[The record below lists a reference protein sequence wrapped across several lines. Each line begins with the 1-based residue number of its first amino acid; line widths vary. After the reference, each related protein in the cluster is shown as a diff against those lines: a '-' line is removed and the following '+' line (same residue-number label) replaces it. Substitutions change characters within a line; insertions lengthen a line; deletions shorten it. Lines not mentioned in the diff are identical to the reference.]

1 MDAAKKRQDLKKGVT
16 ADASRRRRGEAAIQ
30 LRKSQKEEGIAK
42 RRNLASAEDNDDE
55 DYEILDQPNAPG
67 VPPTNAAT
75 KQATDLRSFVNDL
88 RSPDPAVQ
96 LVAIKSFRRALS
108 VEKNPPVQLCIDLG
122 AVGLFVNLLQR
133 ADCPELQFEASW
145 ALTNIAST
153 EHTAVVADYGAIPH
167 LVKLLTSNVP
177 DVREQSA
184 WCLGNIS
191 GDGPR
196 LRDLVLQSGA
206 LGPLIANIA
215 EPASISLLRN
225 CTWSLSNFCRGKP
238 QPDLNVIRPAVQ
250 ALGMLLRATS
260 DLETMADVGWAL
272 SYVSDGDNDRIEAV
286 VSQGVVPKLVDM
298 LLSDRTELIVP
309 ALRTL
314 GNIVTG
320 TDAQTQLV
328 LDTPNMLAGI
338 NKVLSHSKKNIRKEA
353 CWLLS
358 NVAAGSRPQISQ
370 LISTPCLVQS
380 VLGQMSDSIEWD
392 VRKEASWVICNVASG
407 GSKEQIHQ
415 MVEFGCIRSICD
427 LLSVG
432 DAKVLMLAMEAL
444 ENILKAGT
452 SNASV
457 NYPQLIDAADGIE
470 KLEMLQEHE
479 SNDVYKKAV
488 HIIERYFSGEEEVSE
503 NVAPVSNGGMFSF
516 GLAPSTS
523 TEVSK
528 PFGSFLSSAEPQ
540 SVHAF
545 GAFGSNSGFGAP
557 AVNNFVHGM

>member
-1 MDAAKKRQDLKKGVT
+1 MDANKKRQELKKGMS

-42 RRNLASAEDNDDE
+42 RRNLAVAGDNEDE
-55 DYEILDQPNAPG
+55 DYEILDQPDAPG
-67 VPPTNAAT
+67 VPPSQSKTAI
-75 KQATDLRSFVNDL
+75 KPSTDLRSFVNDL

-96 LVAIKSFRRALS
+96 LVAVKAFRRALS
-108 VEKNPPVQLCIDLG
+108 VEKNPPVQLCIDIG
-122 AVGLFVNLLQR
+122 AVGLFVHLLQR
-133 ADCPELQFEASW
+133 IDCPELQFEASW

-153 EHTAVVADYGAIPH
+153 EHTAVVADHGAIPH

-238 QPDLNVIRPAVQ
+238 QPDLNVILPAVQ

-298 LLSDRTELIVP
+298 LLSNRTELIVP

-328 LDTPNMLAGI
+328 LDTPNMLTGI
-338 NKVLSHSKKNIRKEA
+338 NKVLGHTKKNIRKEA

-358 NVAAGSRPQISQ
+358 NVAAGSRSQISQ
-370 LISTPCLVQS
+370 LICTSSLVQS
-380 VLGQMSDSIEWD
+380 VLNQMSDSTEWD
-392 VRKEASWVICNVASG
+392 VRKEASWVICNIASG

-415 MVEFGCIRSICD
+415 IVEYGCIRSLCD

-432 DAKVLMLAMEAL
+432 DAKVLMLAMEAI
-444 ENILKAGT
+444 ENVLKAGM

-457 NYPQLIDAADGIE
+457 NYPQLIDSADGID

-488 HIIERYFSGEEEVSE
+488 HIIEKYFSGEEEVSE
-503 NVAPVSNGGMFSF
+503 NVAPVNNGGMFGF
-516 GLAPSTS
+516 GLAPSAS
-523 TEVSK
+523 GEVSK
-528 PFGSFLSSAEPQ
+528 PYTSFLSSSSEPQ
-540 SVHAF
+540 PAHAF
-545 GAFGSNSGFGAP
+545 AAFGSNSAP
-557 AVNNFVHGM
+557 TINNFVYGM